1 MASADPFGTNPFESC
16 QMFSVD
22 TVGGGL
28 RQVTHFEQRT
38 RSRVIIPGC
47 FGPSRPHCSV
57 GAGYYRVVFQDP
69 VTKAVVFESSC
80 DPLDANPNGG
90 QLFAMRPD
98 GRGLRQLTDASG
110 ITTSADGSL
119 RVELPGP
126 FAYSA
131 VPH

>member
-1 MASADPFGTNPFESC
+1 
-16 QMFSVD
+16 
-22 TVGGGL
+22 
-28 RQVTHFEQRT
+28 
-38 RSRVIIPGC
+38 
-47 FGPSRPHCSV
+47 
-57 GAGYYRVVFQDP
+57 

-98 GRGLRQLTDASG
+98 GFGLRQLTDAAG
-110 ITTSADGSL
+110 IATSPDGSF